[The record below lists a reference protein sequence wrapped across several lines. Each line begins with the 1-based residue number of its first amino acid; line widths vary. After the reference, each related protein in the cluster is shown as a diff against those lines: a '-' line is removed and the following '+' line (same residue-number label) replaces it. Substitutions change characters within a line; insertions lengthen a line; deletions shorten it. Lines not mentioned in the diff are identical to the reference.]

1 MNRICAE
8 LALGMSLALEASEA
22 DLERVAALLRDRAD
36 PVESLR
42 LAEQLLLRAK
52 VRVHTV
58 RLALGEA
65 GEEVLA

>member
-1 MNRICAE
+1 VNAISAE

-22 DLERVAALLRDRAD
+22 DLERIVQLLRDRAD

-42 LAEQLLLRAK
+42 LAEQLLSRAK
-52 VRVHTV
+52 LRIHTV

-65 GEEVLA
+65 GEKVLA

>member
-1 MNRICAE
+1 MNRISAE

-22 DLERVAALLRDRAD
+22 DLERIAALLRDRAD
-36 PVESLR
+36 PIESLM
-42 LAEQLLLRAK
+42 LAEQLLKRARLRI
-52 VRVHTV
+52 HTV

>member
-1 MNRICAE
+1 MNTISAE
-8 LALGMSLALEASEA
+8 LALGMSLALEASES

-42 LAEQLLLRAK
+42 LAEQLLSRAK
-52 VRVHTV
+52 VRIHTV

>member
-1 MNRICAE
+1 VNRISAE

-22 DLERVAALLRDRAD
+22 DLERIAQLLRDRAD

-42 LAEQLLLRAK
+42 LAEQLLPRAK
-52 VRVHTV
+52 VRIHTV

-65 GEEVLA
+65 GEEVPA

>member
-1 MNRICAE
+1 MNAISAE

-22 DLERVAALLRDRAD
+22 DLERIVQLLRDRAD

-42 LAEQLLLRAK
+42 LAEQLLSRAK
-52 VRVHTV
+52 LRIHTV

-65 GEEVLA
+65 GEKVLA